1 MLPTAIKAKRTRR
14 KISQGCAPT
23 APKIYIHTVLGMKG
37 FRGSYLLGFIQF
49 YSQGLK
55 LKVPVTF
62 QARNPKSNIQIK
74 F

>member
-23 APKIYIHTVLGMKG
+23 AAKIYIHTVLGMKG

-49 YSQGLK
+49 YLEGVK